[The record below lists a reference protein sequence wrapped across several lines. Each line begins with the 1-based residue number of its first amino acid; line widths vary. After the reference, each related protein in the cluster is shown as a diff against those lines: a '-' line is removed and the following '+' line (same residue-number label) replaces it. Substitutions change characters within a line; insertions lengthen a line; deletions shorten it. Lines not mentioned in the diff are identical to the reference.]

1 MGKELGPSKSSVSD
15 TSINIEASIDP
26 SFILV
31 VDICFQICMLLEKH
45 KVMQVYERCI
55 ILVLYIELSDL
66 HEGASL
72 ACYSDRCSVLSV

>member
-1 MGKELGPSKSSVSD
+1 MSLESEVRESRRLVRLSEAVIQFD
-15 TSINIEASIDP
+15 TQIEASIDP
-26 SFILV
+26 SSILV

-55 ILVLYIELSDL
+55 IPVLYIELFDL

-72 ACYSDRCSVLSV
+72 EG